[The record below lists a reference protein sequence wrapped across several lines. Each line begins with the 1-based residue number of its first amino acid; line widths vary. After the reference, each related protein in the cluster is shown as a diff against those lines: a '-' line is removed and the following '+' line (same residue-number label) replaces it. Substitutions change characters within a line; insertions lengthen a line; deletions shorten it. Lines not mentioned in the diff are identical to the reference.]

1 MGFVST
7 NIRRVRSVLGQM
19 SGADGKVAL
28 AGIGTLA
35 ASIAGT
41 GIRFAI
47 QVALANWMGAVE
59 FGRFVTGRGW
69 GELLA
74 KVPNRGY
81 ELTAVRYL
89 PMYEEERDWGRYKG
103 FVRLS
108 QLETLILGCGLGAF
122 AAAAYATLA
131 DHPDGAIIA
140 GMLII
145 PALSGVFMGR
155 ALLQGA
161 HQVVTSMT
169 LLDVVMPLLLAGL
182 IGGTFV
188 VVGEVSAEVA
198 LLILAGTMAS
208 IAFVETVLVRRN
220 LPEQARR
227 ASSIFDRHL
236 WVSTARTM
244 FVAQLAIAVLT
255 VADVLIVSAVVGR
268 AEAGLYA
275 VATRIAVLGRLVNS
289 GLESVVSGRIARAH
303 SLGDT
308 PAVQR
313 SVDETIRLSTLPT
326 IGFAL
331 FAIVAADPIL
341 SLFGAEYVAARPVL
355 VILLIGNVTNA
366 LTGPSGYVVSMGS
379 HERAYAAIMSVNAVA
394 LVGLG
399 VMAAS
404 IWGIEGVAWVQA
416 GVTVS
421 WNLALVWVARNRQGV
436 SCYPRRSLLTM
447 R

>member
-7 NIRRVRSVLGQM
+7 WSGRVRNVFGQM
-19 SGADGKVAL
+19 TGADGKVAL
-28 AGIGTLA
+28 AGLGTLA

-41 GIRFAI
+41 GIRFVI

-89 PMYEEERDWGRYKG
+89 PMYEEERDWRRYKG

-108 QLETLILGCGLGAF
+108 QLETLMLGVSIGAM
-122 AAAAYATLA
+122 AAVGYATLA
-131 DHPDGAIIA
+131 DQPDGAIIA
-140 GMLII
+140 GMLIV

-161 HQVVTSMT
+161 HHVVTATT
-169 LLDVVMPLLLAGL
+169 LIDVVLPLGLAAL
-182 IGGTFV
+182 IGGTFIIA
-188 VVGEVSAEVA
+188 GDVSAEVA

-208 IAFVETVLVRRN
+208 IALAEAVLVRRN
-220 LPEQARR
+220 LPPQAEH
-227 ASSIFDRHL
+227 AVPKFDRHL
-236 WVSTARTM
+236 WTSTARTL

-255 VADVLIVSAVVGR
+255 VADVLIVSAVVGPG
-268 AEAGLYA
+268 AAGLYA

-303 SLGDT
+303 SVGDMD
-308 PAVQR
+308 AVQR
-313 SVDETIRLSTLPT
+313 AVDETIRLSTLPT

-331 FAIVAADPIL
+331 LAILLAEPIL
-341 SLFGAEYVAARPVL
+341 SLFGPEYVAARPVL
-355 VILLIGNVTNA
+355 VILLIGNVSNA
-366 LTGPSGYVVSMGS
+366 LTGPSGYVVSMGPD
-379 HERAYAAIMSVNAVA
+379 ERLYALVMGVHAVA
-394 LVGLG
+394 LVVLG
-399 VMAAS
+399 FVAAET
-404 IWGIEGVAWVQA
+404 WGIEGVAWTQA
-416 GVTVS
+416 GVTLS
-421 WNLALVWVARNRQGV
+421 WNLVLVWLARTRLGV

-447 R
+447 G